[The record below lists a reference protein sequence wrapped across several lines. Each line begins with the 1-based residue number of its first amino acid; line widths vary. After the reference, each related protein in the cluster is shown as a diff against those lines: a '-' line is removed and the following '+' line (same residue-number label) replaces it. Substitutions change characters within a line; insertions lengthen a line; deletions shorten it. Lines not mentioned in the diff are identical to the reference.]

1 MGRGV
6 NERIDEFIR
15 ESAKTYTAD
24 RVTVETSLEQ
34 RLCRPLY
41 ALTAK

>member
-1 MGRGV
+1 VGRGV

-15 ESAKTYTAD
+15 ESAKTYAAD
-24 RVTVETSLEQ
+24 GVIVETSLEQ
-34 RLCRPLY
+34 RLCWPLY